1 LEERAIASPG
11 GEGDPDRLLE
21 PLFSAAERVEFGTW
35 RNLARY
41 QPAVVDY
48 LKAQLLTAEKR
59 YVESLACLERITE
72 AQLTRPGLLLQ
83 TGDLYRKLGRYR
95 DARRTYEKA
104 LVIDPDN
111 PHAHLGLCRMAL
123 RRKLWTKAAEHAL
136 NCLQR
141 LYHYPVAHFLL
152 GIALTGMESYDGAA
166 EAFRVAISINPNFPV
181 AHLRL
186 AAILSEKLG
195 DASAAEEHRR
205 LARTI
210 RRKRLKAPLRSNE
223 RIAVAASVRETSI
236 RVPAIRV
243 GSSNRLD
250 DSVIIVSGLPRSGTS
265 MVMQMLA
272 AGGIPLLSD
281 GLREADEDNPRGYFE
296 FEPARKIFQDSAW
309 LDDAKGKA
317 VKIVAPLLAAVHPDI
332 RCRVILIERDLD
344 EILDSQAKMID
355 RRGEALADTFERRN
369 LLKAEF
375 ARTVSWARQWLSTRP
390 ETPYLIL
397 ERAAVMA
404 DSTGEAARIA
414 GFLGGDLAIGEMAA
428 AVDVALHR
436 NRGKA
441 TYRSSSQNRLL
452 ARAAR

>member
-1 LEERAIASPG
+1 
-11 GEGDPDRLLE
+11 
-21 PLFSAAERVEFGTW
+21 
-35 RNLARY
+35 
-41 QPAVVDY
+41 
-48 LKAQLLTAEKR
+48 
-59 YVESLACLERITE
+59 
-72 AQLTRPGLLLQ
+72 
-83 TGDLYRKLGRYR
+83 
-95 DARRTYEKA
+95 
-104 LVIDPDN
+104 
-111 PHAHLGLCRMAL
+111 
-123 RRKLWTKAAEHAL
+123 
-136 NCLQR
+136 
-141 LYHYPVAHFLL
+141 
-152 GIALTGMESYDGAA
+152 
-166 EAFRVAISINPNFPV
+166 
-181 AHLRL
+181 
-186 AAILSEKLG
+186 
-195 DASAAEEHRR
+195 
-205 LARTI
+205 
-210 RRKRLKAPLRSNE
+210 
-223 RIAVAASVRETSI
+223 
-236 RVPAIRV
+236 
-243 GSSNRLD
+243 
-250 DSVIIVSGLPRSGTS
+250 
-265 MVMQMLA
+265 MLA